1 MTKLTGIDSPDHPR
15 SSAARSAERA
25 TQRLPRFL
33 HPQTEPDATRH
44 ANPRHGSAR
53 LSATTASAFH
63 TRSRLKIK
71 EDDDGYHQIR
81 IFQDTNKNGKAS
93 RKELIYA
100 GSIKLSKTIHRCDW
114 QLQNNP
120 WDVAGCTMEYIPTTF
135 ACQLISNEG
144 DSYRLDGID
153 DQQQHA
159 TRLTG
164 VVIQH

>member
-1 MTKLTGIDSPDHPR
+1 MG
-15 SSAARSAERA
+15 
-25 TQRLPRFL
+25 
-33 HPQTEPDATRH
+33 
-44 ANPRHGSAR
+44 G
-53 LSATTASAFH
+53 TTA
-63 TRSRLKIK
+63 RLKIK
-71 EDDDGYHQIR
+71 EDDVGYHQIR
-81 IFQDTNKNGKAS
+81 IFQDTNKDGKAS

-100 GSIKLSKTIHRCDW
+100 SSIKLSKTMHRCDW
-114 QLQNNP
+114 QLQKNP
-120 WDVAGCTMEYIPTTF
+120 GDVAGCTMEYIPTTF

>member
-1 MTKLTGIDSPDHPR
+1 MKVFTGSKTRRIKSNVATTDSPFEFNQSITP
-15 SSAARSAERA
+15 
-25 TQRLPRFL
+25 
-33 HPQTEPDATRH
+33 
-44 ANPRHGSAR
+44 HGG
-53 LSATTASAFH
+53 TTA
-63 TRSRLKIK
+63 RLKIK

-81 IFQDTNKNGKAS
+81 IFQDTNKDGKAS

-100 GSIKLSKTIHRCDW
+100 GRIREPVDSDELLNFAGSIKLSKTMHRCDW
-114 QLQNNP
+114 QLQKNP
-120 WDVAGCTMEYIPTTF
+120 EDVASCTMEYIPTTF

>member
-1 MTKLTGIDSPDHPR
+1 MKVFTGSKTRKIKSNVATTDSPFEFNQSITP
-15 SSAARSAERA
+15 
-25 TQRLPRFL
+25 
-33 HPQTEPDATRH
+33 
-44 ANPRHGSAR
+44 HGG
-53 LSATTASAFH
+53 TTA
-63 TRSRLKIK
+63 RLKIK
-71 EDDDGYHQIR
+71 EDDVGYHQIR
-81 IFQDTNKNGKAS
+81 IFQDTNKDGKAS

-100 GSIKLSKTIHRCDW
+100 SSIKLSKTMHRCDW
-114 QLQNNP
+114 QLQKNP
-120 WDVAGCTMEYIPTTF
+120 GDVAGCTMEYIPTTF